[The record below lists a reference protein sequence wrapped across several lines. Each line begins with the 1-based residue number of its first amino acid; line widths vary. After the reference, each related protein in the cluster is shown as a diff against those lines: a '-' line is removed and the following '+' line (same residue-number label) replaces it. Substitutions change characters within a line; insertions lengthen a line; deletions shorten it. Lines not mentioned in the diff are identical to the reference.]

1 MEAAL
6 DPGKR
11 CPQVPRNY
19 KNSPFLLEKHY
30 PEVTISYIWDSKGIS
45 QDRVQTK
52 KDSRRVV
59 TISSALKYQVVAEVA
74 ARLTTKSLLSIHLKL
89 F

>member
-6 DPGKR
+6 DSGKR
-11 CPQVPRNY
+11 CPQVPRNH
-19 KNSPFLLEKHY
+19 KNFPFLLEKHY
-30 PEVTISYIWDSKGIS
+30 AEVTISYIWDSKGIS

-52 KDSRRVV
+52 KDSRRAV

-74 ARLTTKSLLSIHLKL
+74 TGLTTKSLLSIYPKL